1 MHQLFSELQKLH
13 QRLVIGG
20 VLSEAEFWTA
30 RKHVLE
36 DEAVRLPKQRTGL
49 KSAMLA
55 DVRPLTDGRT
65 NKVTFNLTPEIIH
78 QIFAEKPA
86 VHRAF
91 LMHVPSKM
99 SEKDFWTKYCRAEYL
114 YRTKNAAAVAAEAAD
129 DEDLAVFVKDDDIIA
144 NESRR
149 KIKKVDPTLD
159 MAADLADDYTSIP
172 GHGILR
178 DGSRT
183 SIDGS
188 ELQSRKTIM
197 HDLNRHA
204 AVVLDGRPL
213 DAELRD
219 TATVAHAL
227 AKTLQAEPLGDT
239 EGVEVEKRRMERVR
253 QMTEIDDLQGPQAP
267 PHSVL
272 YIQDPRKYFEAQQVN
287 GTGGGPATNP
297 SKVDPA
303 EALKTFHQQLNQ
315 LKKPNLTSPIIAPDL
330 AFKVLNDLT
339 KYIST
344 TKFHL
349 GKTAEKNVL
358 DNLPRSTKDE
368 ILQHSATSNELLR
381 HFWAAYPLTS
391 TFLVEKVN
399 RLKTAMTELYS
410 QLQATKEAVQTEHR
424 HQVSQLLQP
433 IFQALDAAFIHYDTE
448 LQKRAARNP
457 QGTSITSG
465 SFDSSNGQFFTGN
478 KMS

>member
-1 MHQLFSELQKLH
+1 
-13 QRLVIGG
+13 
-20 VLSEAEFWTA
+20 
-30 RKHVLE
+30 
-36 DEAVRLPKQRTGL
+36 
-49 KSAMLA
+49 MLA

-410 QLQATKEAVQTEHR
+410 QLQA
-424 HQVSQLLQP
+424 
-433 IFQALDAAFIHYDTE
+433 LDAAFIHYDTE